1 MIQRKKRRMAK
12 MPKVVIR
19 FFSSLISL
27 QLLQMKQETKQSQL
41 SVLLGILLGIIIEYF
56 PLFQLNS
63 FMWSWS
69 LAKVEQ

>member
-1 MIQRKKRRMAK
+1 MAK

-27 QLLQMKQETKQSQL
+27 QLLQMKGETKQSQL
-41 SVLLGILLGIIIEYF
+41 SVLLGILLGIIEYF

-63 FMWSWS
+63 FM
-69 LAKVEQ
+69 